1 MKYYRNIALFTMIL
15 AFCVVVLGAF
25 TRLTDAGLGCPD
37 WPGCYGQLVL
47 PSKVQAL
54 QIAQE
59 HYPHSPIESR
69 KAWTEMSHRYVAGTL
84 VILVIILNGF
94 AWRYRRQG
102 APRGV
107 SLLLLGLIGFQA
119 ALGMWTVTLKL
130 LPVVVMGHLLGG
142 LLTFVSLVYLNWRLS
157 GYSGARRPAW
167 RGWVNL
173 GIGIVFCQI
182 ALGGWVSANY
192 AGIACVG
199 FPTCNGQWLPQ
210 LYWLDS
216 FHFWSKIG
224 ENYQGGLLESA
235 YRVTIQVVHRFG
247 ASVTLVYVALLSC
260 VVLYRVNTAR
270 VKWVVVGLL
279 SCLVVQC
286 LLGIA
291 NVLYLL
297 PLGVA
302 VAHNAVAALLLAA
315 IVSLRYSL
323 VGAPHVRVT

>member
-25 TRLTDAGLGCPD
+25 TRLTGAGLGCPD

-224 ENYQGGLLESA
+224 ENYQGGLLTGFYSGLVTGVVPDAKRGWYVNSGGNFVPPPISESA
-235 YRVTIQVVHRFG
+235 YNAICSSNLGSSICSQYSFQYDYKTAMI
-247 ASVTLVYVALLSC
+247 YVF
-260 VVLYRVNTAR
+260 V
-270 VKWVVVGLL
+270 
-279 SCLVVQC
+279 
-286 LLGIA
+286 
-291 NVLYLL
+291 
-297 PLGVA
+297 
-302 VAHNAVAALLLAA
+302 
-315 IVSLRYSL
+315 
-323 VGAPHVRVT
+323 

>member
-1 MKYYRNIALFTMIL
+1 
-15 AFCVVVLGAF
+15 
-25 TRLTDAGLGCPD
+25 
-37 WPGCYGQLVL
+37 
-47 PSKVQAL
+47 
-54 QIAQE
+54 
-59 HYPHSPIESR
+59 
-69 KAWTEMSHRYVAGTL
+69 
-84 VILVIILNGF
+84 
-94 AWRYRRQG
+94 
-102 APRGV
+102 
-107 SLLLLGLIGFQA
+107 LLGLIGFQA

-157 GYSGARRPAW
+157 SYSGIYRPTW
-167 RGWVNL
+167 RVWVNL

-199 FPTCNGQWLPQ
+199 FPTCNGEWLPQ

-216 FHFWSKIG
+216 FNFWSKIG
-224 ENYQGGLLESA
+224 ANYQGGLLESA
-235 YRVTIQVVHRFG
+235 CRVTIQIVHRFG
-247 ASVTLVYVALLSC
+247 ASVTLVYVTSLSC
-260 VVLYRVNTAR
+260 IVLCR
-270 VKWVVVGLL
+270 VKTPKVKRLVLALL

-291 NVLYLL
+291 NVVYLL
-297 PLGVA
+297 PLWVA

-323 VGAPHVRVT
+323 LGAPDVRVT